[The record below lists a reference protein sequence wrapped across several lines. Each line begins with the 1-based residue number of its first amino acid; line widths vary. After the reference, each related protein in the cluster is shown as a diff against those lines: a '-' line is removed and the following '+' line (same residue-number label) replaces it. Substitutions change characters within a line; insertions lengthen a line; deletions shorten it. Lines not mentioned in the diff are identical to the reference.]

1 MKLNSQAFPYPV
13 LTSEEGSAADY
24 RDSAFQCTLDI
35 IGSIGEDQK
44 FTLEYSFLLSNDEIA
59 VLIEND
65 EASYALEISCSET
78 LKREMKFLQQY
89 GELEVDASE
98 LYGKVDFTPVVVVRK
113 QGLEFTSVDL
123 NEEFA
128 GAKFTLNIGDIIAID
143 ETWSKYIDFNSLA
156 FDTLVR
162 VQTDEALEP
171 LQYRVE
177 PSPSFVTIWM
187 GQVLRDLWNDIKQD
201 NKKKPWL
208 MMSIYKDVIYM
219 ALEDL
224 VVNSDADSQ
233 QWARSLRGKL
243 ADLDIELPKE
253 SDFNSINMIAQRL
266 VNSGGVERLAKEHKI
281 KGVAE

>member
-1 MKLNSQAFPYPV
+1 
-13 LTSEEGSAADY
+13 
-24 RDSAFQCTLDI
+24 
-35 IGSIGEDQK
+35 
-44 FTLEYSFLLSNDEIA
+44 
-59 VLIEND
+59 
-65 EASYALEISCSET
+65 
-78 LKREMKFLQQY
+78 
-89 GELEVDASE
+89 
-98 LYGKVDFTPVVVVRK
+98 
-113 QGLEFTSVDL
+113 
-123 NEEFA
+123 
-128 GAKFTLNIGDIIAID
+128 
-143 ETWSKYIDFNSLA
+143 
-156 FDTLVR
+156 
-162 VQTDEALEP
+162 
-171 LQYRVE
+171 
-177 PSPSFVTIWM
+177 M

>member
-1 MKLNSQAFPYPV
+1 MKLNSQAYPYPV
-13 LTSEEGSAADY
+13 LTSEEGAAADY
-24 RDSAFQCTLDI
+24 RDSAFQCSLDI
-35 IGSIGEDQK
+35 VGSIDEHQK
-44 FTLEYSFLLSNDEIA
+44 FKLEYSFLLSNDEIA
-59 VLIEND
+59 ALIEND
-65 EASYALEISCSET
+65 EASFALEISCTET

-89 GELEVDASE
+89 GEFEVDASE

-128 GAKFTLNIGDIIAID
+128 GAKFTLNTGDIIAID
-143 ETWSKYIDFNSLA
+143 DVWSKYIEFNSLA

-162 VQTDEALEP
+162 VETDDGLEP
-171 LQYRVE
+171 LQYRIE

-187 GQVLRDLWNDIKQD
+187 GKELRELWNEIRAS
-201 NKKKPWL
+201 KKHKPAL

-224 VVNSDADSQ
+224 IEDNDADSQ
-233 QWARSLRGKL
+233 LWARSLRSKL
-243 ADLDIELPKE
+243 AELDITLPEE

-266 VNSGGVERLAKEHKI
+266 VNDGGVKKLAQEAGTI
-281 KGVAE
+281 

>member
-1 MKLNSQAFPYPV
+1 MKLNSQAYPYPV
-13 LTSEEGSAADY
+13 LTSEEGAAADY
-24 RDSAFQCTLDI
+24 RDSAFQCSLDI
-35 IGSIGEDQK
+35 IGSIDEHQNFK
-44 FTLEYSFLLSNDEIA
+44 LEYSFLLSNDEIA
-59 VLIEND
+59 ALIKNG
-65 EASYALEISCSET
+65 EASFALEISCTET

-89 GELEVDASE
+89 GEFEVDASE

-128 GAKFTLNIGDIIAID
+128 GAKFTLNTGDIIAID
-143 ETWSKYIDFNSLA
+143 DVWSKYIEFNSLA

-162 VQTDEALEP
+162 VETEDGLEP
-171 LQYRVE
+171 LQYRIE

-187 GQVLRDLWNDIKQD
+187 GKELRELWNEIRAS
-201 NKKKPWL
+201 KKHKPAL

-224 VVNSDADSQ
+224 IEDNDADSQ
-233 QWARSLRGKL
+233 LWARSLRGKL
-243 ADLDIELPKE
+243 AELDITLPEE

-266 VNSGGVERLAKEHKI
+266 VIEGGVKKLAQEA
-281 KGVAE
+281 GTN

>member
-1 MKLNSQAFPYPV
+1 MKLNSQAYPYPV
-13 LTSEEGSAADY
+13 LTSEEGAAADY
-24 RDSAFQCTLDI
+24 RDSAFQCSLDI
-35 IGSIGEDQK
+35 VGSIDEHQK
-44 FTLEYSFLLSNDEIA
+44 FKLEYSFLLSNDEITA
-59 VLIEND
+59 LIEND
-65 EASYALEISCSET
+65 EASFALEISCTET

-89 GELEVDASE
+89 GEFEVDASE

-128 GAKFTLNIGDIIAID
+128 GAKFTLNTGDIIAID
-143 ETWSKYIDFNSLA
+143 DVWSKYIEFNSLA

-162 VQTDEALEP
+162 VETDDGLEP
-171 LQYRVE
+171 LQYRIE

-187 GQVLRDLWNDIKQD
+187 GKELRELWNEIRAS
-201 NKKKPWL
+201 KKHKPAL

-224 VVNSDADSQ
+224 VEDNDADSQ
-233 QWARSLRGKL
+233 LWARSLRSKL
-243 ADLDIELPKE
+243 AELDITLPEE

-266 VNSGGVERLAKEHKI
+266 VNDGGVKKLAQEAGTI
-281 KGVAE
+281 